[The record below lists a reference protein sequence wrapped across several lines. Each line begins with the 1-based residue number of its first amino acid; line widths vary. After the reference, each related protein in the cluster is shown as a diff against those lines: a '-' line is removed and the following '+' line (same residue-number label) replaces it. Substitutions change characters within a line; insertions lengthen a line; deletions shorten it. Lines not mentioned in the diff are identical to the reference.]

1 MAQVELNMPRMG
13 ESVAEATVIKW
24 LVNEGDMVNADDA
37 VLEIATDK
45 VDSEVTATT
54 KGRLVQKLYSE
65 DAVVKVG
72 DVIAIFETDE
82 VKVEVD
88 TPVSRNGNHYPD
100 SQSVDASY
108 LDKLALIP
116 GITSGG
122 ELKPSEQIW
131 LESEVRQL
139 PNGDRFYSPLVRSI
153 ARSEGITRDQLD
165 TIPGTGGEGRV
176 TKEDVLNFLSK
187 RPGAVKPSKT
197 AGAAGEVWENEN
209 ISEPVLVNVQQ
220 ARTNPAAFVR
230 PGSENGFGE
239 GNSDGHGFTLKP
251 ANPGLPELKPGQ
263 LRPEEIP
270 KLKPLAATGDADL
283 DAYNFQE
290 GDEIL
295 EMDRMRK
302 LISSHML
309 QSKETSAHVTSFI
322 EADVSN
328 IVLWRNRIKDE
339 FKRRENE
346 AITFTPLFI
355 EAVAQCLKELPMI
368 NVSVNGTS
376 IIVHK
381 HINIGMATALPT
393 GNLIVP
399 VLKDA
404 DQRNLAGLT
413 RQVNDLASRAR
424 SGKLKPEEIS
434 GGTFTVTNLGT
445 FGNIM
450 GTPIINQPQVAI
462 LALGAIQKKPAVVE
476 TTYGDVI
483 AIRHKMFLSLSYD
496 HRVVDGSLGGQFLK
510 KMADLLDVFD
520 LNRAF

>member
-1 MAQVELNMPRMG
+1 MAQIELNMPRMG
-13 ESVAEATVIKW
+13 ESVTEATVIKW

-54 KGRLVQKLYSE
+54 KGRLVQKLYPE

-72 DVIAIFETDE
+72 EAIAIFETDE
-82 VKVEVD
+82 VIAQVD

-100 SQSVDASY
+100 SQPVDASY
-108 LDKLALIP
+108 LDNLALIP

-122 ELKPSEQIW
+122 ELNPSEQSW
-131 LESEVRQL
+131 LEVRQF
-139 PNGDRFYSPLVRSI
+139 PDSDRFYSPLVRSI
-153 ARSEGITRDQLD
+153 AKSESITRDQLD

-176 TKEDVLNFLSK
+176 TKQDVLNFLSK
-187 RPGAVKPSKT
+187 RPGDVSHSKT

-209 ISEPVLVNVQQ
+209 VSEPVLSGVQQ
-220 ARTNPAAFVR
+220 AGTNPAAFVR
-230 PGSENGFGE
+230 PGSENGFGD
-239 GNSDGHGFTLKP
+239 GQSHGHGFTLKP

-263 LRPEEIP
+263 LRSEEISR
-270 KLKPLAATGDADL
+270 LKPLEAPGDTDL

-328 IVLWRNRIKDE
+328 VVLWRNRIKDD

-355 EAVAQCLKELPMI
+355 EAVARCLKELPMI

-399 VLKDA
+399 VIKDA

-476 TTYGDVI
+476 TMYGDVI

-510 KMADLLDVFD
+510 RMAQLLEAFD
-520 LNRAF
+520 LSRAF